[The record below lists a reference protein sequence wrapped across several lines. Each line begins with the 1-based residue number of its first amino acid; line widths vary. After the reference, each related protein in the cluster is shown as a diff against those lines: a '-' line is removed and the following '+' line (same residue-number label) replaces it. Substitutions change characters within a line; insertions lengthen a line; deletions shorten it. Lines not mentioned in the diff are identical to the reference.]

1 MSAESIPAKPVQQHL
16 SWLARCRAWWL
27 RPRVLLAM
35 IALLLAVCL
44 PLGYRGYRL
53 SLIPEIEE
61 PFDTQAAL
69 SFQVPDEDNALL
81 DFHQAEAHYVP
92 LAARG
97 LQEDTVVKLLW
108 NSGIDVPRR
117 WIGAPKQAELWL
129 QDNQTALNHW
139 VQGAAKPEFR
149 NLRRGGTGTVNRPD
163 LPNHFL
169 GFPSLARAD
178 AARLSEAGQ
187 PEDAWQR
194 LLAILRV
201 CHHLDRRASLS
212 VQYATN
218 INYEL
223 RAGVSA
229 WAQHPNTEL
238 AHLKRALQDIAS
250 EESRRGNPAVTFL
263 RDEYLYVR
271 QRIERRITRDDF
283 PVGGELWPFINGEPE
298 ASLRA
303 ARHAYGF
310 VLSEA
315 QLPPH
320 LRSRLNHP
328 RSRQRMET
336 PSSAEELI
344 RLESAIF
351 KTEFGRQGIPSGLP
365 DNTSL
370 WQQLD
375 QNTAHYRLIQAV
387 VAVAAFQREHGVF
400 PETLHHVKPWIHE
413 TAREDTYIADI
424 SALRYSR
431 SGTSATIWSVGT
443 YGGYYDQLNGNR
455 HSITLS
461 LPQKKDRLPEKS
473 R

>member
-1 MSAESIPAKPVQQHL
+1 MVVMAL
-16 SWLARCRAWWL
+16 LC
-27 RPRVLLAM
+27 VLLCSP
-35 IALLLAVCL
+35 LA
-44 PLGYRGYRL
+44 YRGYRL
-53 SLIPEIEE
+53 SLIPPIDE
-61 PFDTQAAL
+61 PFDTQAVL
-69 SFQVPDEDNALL
+69 SFRVPDEDNALL
-81 DFHQAEAHYVP
+81 DFQQADAHYVP
-92 LAARG
+92 FAVRG

-117 WIGAPKQAELWL
+117 WLDIPKQAELWL

-139 VQGAAKPEFR
+139 VRGAAKPELR
-149 NLRRGGTGTVNRPD
+149 NLRRGGSGTVNRAD

-169 GFPSLARAD
+169 DLPSLARAD
-178 AARLSEAGQ
+178 AARLSEVDR

-201 CHHLDRRASLS
+201 CHHIDRRGSWS
-212 VQYATN
+212 IQYATN
-218 INYEL
+218 LNYEL

-238 AHLKRALQDIAS
+238 THLKHALQDIAS

-271 QRIERRITRDDF
+271 QRIERRITRGDF
-283 PVGGELWPFINGEPE
+283 PVGGDLWPFINGEPE

-315 QLPPH
+315 QLPPR
-320 LRSRLNHP
+320 LRSRFNHP
-328 RSRQRMET
+328 RSRQRKESAG
-336 PSSAEELI
+336 SSEELL

-351 KTEFGRQGIPSGLP
+351 RTEFARQGIPSGLP

-387 VAVAAFQREHGVF
+387 VAIAAFQREHGVF
-400 PETLHHVKPWIHE
+400 PETLDDVQPWIHE
-413 TAREDTYIADI
+413 GSAGNTFADSIA
-424 SALRYSR
+424 AC
-431 SGTSATIWSVGT
+431 
-443 YGGYYDQLNGNR
+443 
-455 HSITLS
+455 
-461 LPQKKDRLPEKS
+461 
-473 R
+473 